1 MINSVNNLNT
11 PNNLSFKAKPMPIE
25 EALRLKSAL
34 SKGGTSGI
42 YPHDSADLDAAKGSN
57 FLKRRLKKWQQK
69 AVIFAENR
77 GLKYLGFS
85 KKTVHIQYAKP
96 DNLIS
101 FDHGSTERFPK
112 VFAKALEE
120 IPPEN
125 RVVVDH
131 HEESKDTAIKCGY
144 SYIDATA
151 KSCCA
156 IMYRLVEAL
165 GEKLNKND
173 LRDLYA
179 GMLSDYEKSELV
191 KFKNSKLIKQ
201 PALNQDKNAKEVLEK
216 VEVQLSQKDKNKIYR
231 HLDILS
237 NLTPKEK
244 ALRAKLLSQVQVTPN
259 GRLAYVIIPLNDKKW
274 ASMGMDT
281 IRNSD
286 ILRDVRLSIL
296 NSRKT
301 NEKLKNIEGVMIFYR
316 EKPSDDSLYK
326 MSIHSVNHYAQQL
339 TDRVKATTDLKTTG
353 GHPDRSGG
361 RIFSVKQ
368 DDVQVFINN
377 FLQASQA
384 LG

>member
-1 MINSVNNLNT
+1 MISSVNNY
-11 PNNLSFKAKPMPIE
+11 NNHKRVSFKAKPMSRE
-25 EALRLKSAL
+25 TALELKAAL
-34 SKGGTSGI
+34 SKMSGI
-42 YPHDSADLDAAKGSN
+42 YPHDAADLDAAKGSS
-57 FLKRRLKKWQQK
+57 FLRRRLKKWQQN
-69 AVIFAENR
+69 AVIFIENR
-77 GLKYLGFS
+77 SLKYLGFS
-85 KKTVHIQYAKP
+85 KKTVNTEYVKP

-112 VFAKALEE
+112 VFARALEE

-131 HEESKDTAIKCGY
+131 HERSKDTAIECGY
-144 SYIDATA
+144 SYVDATA

-179 GMLSDYEKSELV
+179 GILSDYEKSELV

-201 PALNQDKNAKEVLEK
+201 PALYQDKNAKEVLEK
-216 VEVQLSQKDKNKIYR
+216 VEAQLSQKDKNKIYR

-237 NLTPKEK
+237 NLTPREK

-259 GRLAYVIIPLNDKKW
+259 GKIAYVIIPLGDKNW
-274 ASMGMDT
+274 SSMGMDT

-301 NEKLKNIEGVMIFYR
+301 NKKLKNIEGVMIFYR
-316 EKPSDDSLYK
+316 EKPSNDSLYK
-326 MSIHSVNHYAQQL
+326 MSIHSINHYAQRL
-339 TDRVKATTDLKTTG
+339 IDRVKATTDLKTTG
-353 GHPDRSGG
+353 GHEDRAGG
-361 RIFSVKQ
+361 RIFSVQ
-368 DDVQVFINN
+368 PDDVQEFIDN

>member
-1 MINSVNNLNT
+1 MISSVNNLNIQ
-11 PNNLSFKAKPMPIE
+11 NKSSFKAKPMQIE

-34 SKGGTSGI
+34 LKGGTSGI
-42 YPHDSADLDAAKGSN
+42 YPHDSADLDAAKGSS
-57 FLKRRLKKWQQK
+57 FLRRRLKKWQQK

-85 KKTVHIQYAKP
+85 KKTVNIEYAKP
-96 DNLIS
+96 DHLIS

-112 VFAKALEE
+112 VFARALEE
-120 IPPEN
+120 ISPEN

-131 HEESKDTAIKCGY
+131 HEDSKDTAIKCGY
-144 SYIDATA
+144 SYIDSTA

-156 IMYRLVEAL
+156 IMYRLAEAL

-173 LRDLYA
+173 LRDLYT

-201 PALNQDKNAKEVLEK
+201 PALDEDKNAKEVLEK

-237 NLTPKEK
+237 NLTPREEV
-244 ALRAKLLSQVQVTPN
+244 LRAKLLSQVQVSPN
-259 GRLAYVIIPLNDKKW
+259 GKLAYVIIPLGDKNW
-274 ASMGMDT
+274 SSMGMDT

-296 NSRKT
+296 DSRKT

-326 MSIHSVNHYAQQL
+326 MSIHSINHYAKRLIDQ
-339 TDRVKATTDLKTTG
+339 VKMTTGLKTTG
-353 GHPDRSGG
+353 GHEDRAGG
-361 RIFSVKQ
+361 RIFSVQ
-368 DDVQVFINN
+368 PNDVQLFINN

>member
-1 MINSVNNLNT
+1 MISGVNNLNT
-11 PNNLSFKAKPMPIE
+11 QNNLSFKAKPISIE
-25 EALRLKSAL
+25 EALRLKTAL
-34 SKGGTSGI
+34 LKGGTSGI

-57 FLKRRLKKWQQK
+57 FLRRRLKKWQQK
-69 AVIFAENR
+69 AVIFSENR

-85 KKTVHIQYAKP
+85 KKTVHIEYARP
-96 DNLIS
+96 NNLIS

-112 VFAKALEE
+112 VFARALEE
-120 IPPEN
+120 IPPED

-131 HEESKDTAIKCGY
+131 HKLSKDTAIKCGY
-144 SYIDATA
+144 SYIDTTA

-201 PALNQDKNAKEVLEK
+201 PALDKDKNAKEVLEK
-216 VEVQLSQKDKNKIYR
+216 VEAQLSQKDRDKIYK

-237 NLTPKEK
+237 NLTPREQ
-244 ALRAKLLSQVQVTPN
+244 ALRTKLLSQVQVTPN
-259 GRLAYVIIPLNDKKW
+259 GKLAYIIIPLGDKNW
-274 ASMGMDT
+274 SSMGMDT

-286 ILRDVRLSIL
+286 ILRDVRLTIL
-296 NSRKT
+296 NSPKKD
-301 NEKLKNIEGVMIFYR
+301 EKLKNIEGVMIFYR
-316 EKPSDDSLYK
+316 EKPSTDSLYK
-326 MSIHSVNHYAQQL
+326 MSIHSINNYAQRL

-353 GHPDRSGG
+353 GHEDRAGG
-361 RIFSVKQ
+361 RIFSVQ
-368 DDVQVFINN
+368 PDDVQEFINH

-384 LG
+384 LS